1 MSRGARRAFAVLF
14 VLLLALSAADYLAAA
29 HDVDVNNQKWC
40 SLMITLDRASAAEKK
55 PPAPGTFTAQFTDD
69 ISGLRRNLGC

>member
-1 MSRGARRAFAVLF
+1 MTRARIRRLLTLGPMSRGARRAFAVLF

-29 HDVDVNNQKWC
+29 Q
-40 SLMITLDRASAAEKK
+40 KK